1 MANRRCIDKSVV
13 SSMRFLKMGKAAQ
26 ALYMH
31 LVIETDDEGVA
42 EAGTVLRIT
51 QTRKSAFTELIDNG
65 FITVID
71 PVDNVVYI
79 NGWQSFNTPDK
90 RYARNSSY
98 HDTLIDFFPDITFPV
113 FEGKTAPK
121 TMSDT
126 RRSEVKGR
134 EMKGSEVSTNSDTN
148 YTTTF
153 SNSSSDFSD
162 DRMKSDFNVFKAY
175 CLEQCFPLSAI
186 NPSTLYNKLVRNEW
200 KTASGKPIADVKG
213 YLDYCYNLACQKNPS
228 VESERQQ
235 LMKKR
240 KEEAERQEAEQK
252 RIQAGYISSP
262 SEDELT
268 ELMADFIW
276 KHYDEMEIQEEAS
289 EIWVNVNRREE
300 QSRWMFLP
308 EDAELTTHNGRRCLH
323 TLSNYYYADGTSE
336 PDEKQQAFL
345 DQLQ

>member
-1 MANRRCIDKSVV
+1 M
-13 SSMRFLKMGKAAQ
+13 
-26 ALYMH
+26 LY
-31 LVIETDDEGVA
+31 V
-42 EAGTVLRIT
+42 
-51 QTRKSAFTELIDNG
+51 
-65 FITVID
+65 
-71 PVDNVVYI
+71 

-98 HDTLIDFFPDITFPV
+98 HDTLVELFPDIIFPV

-121 TMSDT
+121 NTSDT
-126 RRSEVKGR
+126 RKSEVKR
-134 EMKGSEVSTNSDTN
+134 NEMKRSEVSTNTDTN
-148 YTTTF
+148 FTNT
-153 SNSSSDFSD
+153 SDYSD
-162 DRMKSDFNVFKAY
+162 DQLKFDFDTFTAY
-175 CLEQCFPLSAI
+175 CTEQCYPLSAI
-186 NPSTLYNKLVRNEW
+186 NPSSLYNKLVRNGW
-200 KTASGKPIADVKG
+200 KTASGKPITDAKQ
-213 YLDYCYNLACQKNPS
+213 YLDYCYNLACQKNPN

-252 RIQAGYISSP
+252 RIQAGYVSSP

-289 EIWVNVNRREE
+289 EIWMNVNRREE

-323 TLSNYYYADGTSE
+323 TLSNYYYNDGTKE

-345 DQLQ
+345 DELQ

>member
-1 MANRRCIDKSVV
+1 MANRRCIDRAIV

-31 LVIETDDEGVA
+31 LIIETDDEGVA

-51 QTRKSAFTELIDNG
+51 QTRKSALKELVDNG
-65 FITVID
+65 FITVIE

-90 RYARNSSY
+90 RYARNSNY
-98 HDTLIDFFPDITFPV
+98 HDTLTELFPDITFPV

-148 YTTTF
+148 YTTT
-153 SNSSSDFSD
+153 SSDFSD
-162 DRMKSDFNVFKAY
+162 DRMKSDFNVFSAY
-175 CLEQCFPLSAI
+175 CTEQCFPLSAI
-186 NPSTLYNKLVRNEW
+186 NPSTLYNKLVRNGW

-213 YLDYCYNLACQKNPS
+213 YLDYCYNLACEKNPN

-240 KEEAERQEAEQK
+240 KEEAERQEAKQK
-252 RIQAGYISSP
+252 RIQAGYVSEI
-262 SEDELT
+262 SEDELNKLT
-268 ELMADFIW
+268 ADYGFE
-276 KHYDEMEIQEEAS
+276 HYGEDETIDEAR
-289 EIWVNVNRREE
+289 EIWMNVNRREE
-300 QSRWMFLP
+300 KDRWMTLD
-308 EDAELTTHNGRRCLH
+308 ETAELTTHNGRRCLH
-323 TLSNYYYADGTSE
+323 VYGNYYYADGTSE
-336 PDEKQQAFL
+336 PDEKTQAFL
-345 DQLQ
+345 DKLQ